1 MGKADATAE
10 CNQAGGTPVSRPMR
24 ILILALALSACAPT
38 TSSGLPPVAPGP
50 TDHVENLPPG
60 FSAQNV
66 KTDLEAAIV
75 ERFGAAAL
83 KRAQSAEGYVLSRFY
98 QGLPPPPSQDGT
110 PPLPIAALL
119 IFEQGVWH
127 RAETG
132 GVFRPLTARQQ
143 QDWLAALADTGPWA
157 EPTFANP
164 TCTDAGATYLIVSLP
179 NRPFLL
185 RAANCATPKSERLGL
200 AAINL

>member
-1 MGKADATAE
+1 
-10 CNQAGGTPVSRPMR
+10 MR
-24 ILILALALSACAPT
+24 LPILALAALAACAPMT
-38 TSSGLPPVAPGP
+38 TEDLRPVAPGP
-50 TDHVENLPPG
+50 TDYVERLPAG
-60 FSAQNV
+60 FNAQQV
-66 KTDLEAAIV
+66 KADLENAIV

-83 KRAQSAEGYVLSRFY
+83 KRAQSAEAYALARHY
-98 QGLPPPPSQDGT
+98 QGLAQPPRSGEP

-119 IFEQGVWH
+119 MLERNVWY

-132 GVFRPLTARQQ
+132 GAFRPLTASQQ
-143 QDWLAALADTGPWA
+143 QQWLAALADTGPWM

-185 RAANCATPKSERLGL
+185 HAANCATPKSERLGL

>member
-1 MGKADATAE
+1 
-10 CNQAGGTPVSRPMR
+10 MR
-24 ILILALALSACAPT
+24 ILITALALSACAPT
-38 TSSGLPPVAPGP
+38 ASKEAASVEPGP
-50 TDHVENLPPG
+50 TDHVEDLPPG
-60 FSAQNV
+60 FSAQKV
-66 KTDLEAAIV
+66 KADLEAAIV
-75 ERFGAAAL
+75 ERFGAEAL

-98 QGLPPPPSQDGT
+98 QGPPSADGASQ
-110 PPLPIAALL
+110 LPIAALL
-119 IFEQGVWH
+119 ILERNVWH

-132 GVFRPLTARQQ
+132 GALRPLTAREQSK
-143 QDWLAALADTGPWA
+143 WLSALADTGPWA
-157 EPTFANP
+157 EPTYANP

>member
-1 MGKADATAE
+1 
-10 CNQAGGTPVSRPMR
+10 MR
-24 ILILALALSACAPT
+24 HPLFALLALSACAPIT
-38 TSSGLPPVAPGP
+38 TDELRSAASGPA
-50 TDHVENLPPG
+50 DHVERLPPG
-60 FSAQNV
+60 FSAQQV
-66 KTDLEAAIV
+66 KVDLETAIV

-83 KRAQSAEGYVLSRFY
+83 KRAQSAEAYVLSRHY
-98 QGLPPPPSQDGT
+98 QGLPRPPDPGEG

-119 IFEQGVWH
+119 IFERNVWY

-132 GVFRPLTARQQ
+132 GAFRPLTQAQEQQ
-143 QDWLAALADTGPWA
+143 WIASLSDTGPWA
-157 EPTFANP
+157 EPTFTNP
-164 TCTDAGATYLIVSLP
+164 TCTDAGATYLIVSLL

>member
-1 MGKADATAE
+1 M
-10 CNQAGGTPVSRPMR
+10 RP
-24 ILILALALSACAPT
+24 LLLALIALPACTSPT
-38 TSSGLPPVAPGP
+38 THDLAPVGPGP
-50 TDHVENLPPG
+50 TDWVEKLPPG
-60 FSAQNV
+60 FDAQKV
-66 KTDLEAAIV
+66 KSDLESAVI

-83 KRAQSAEGYVLSRFY
+83 KRALSAEAYVLSRHY
-98 QGLPPPPSQDGT
+98 PGLPLPPRPDDA
-110 PPLPIAALL
+110 PPLPIAAIL
-119 IFEQGVWH
+119 ILEKNVWH

-132 GVFRPLTARQQ
+132 GTFRPLTPAQQ
-143 QDWLAALADTGPWA
+143 EKWLTILAGTEPWA
-157 EPTFANP
+157 EPTFADP

>member
-1 MGKADATAE
+1 
-10 CNQAGGTPVSRPMR
+10 MR
-24 ILILALALSACAPT
+24 LPLLAFIALSAC
-38 TSSGLPPVAPGP
+38 TSMGTHELPSVASGP
-50 TDHVENLPPG
+50 TDYIENLPLG
-60 FSAQNV
+60 FNAQQV
-66 KTDLEAAIV
+66 KADIEVAIV

-83 KRAQSAEGYVLSRFY
+83 KRAQSAQGYVLSRHY
-98 QGLPPPPSQDGT
+98 QGLPRPPEPGNAR
-110 PPLPIAALL
+110 PLPIAALL
-119 IFEQGVWH
+119 IFEQNVWY

-132 GVFRPLTARQQ
+132 GAFLPLTAAQQ
-143 QDWLAALADTGPWA
+143 QNWLAALTDTGPWA

-185 RAANCATPKSERLGL
+185 RAANCGTPNSERLGL